1 MLSIDREIILKMK
14 NLFIFYLGIFL
25 PLAAIVLAAKYHY
38 ISNANFA
45 IFLVIYFI
53 FYHPS
58 ICGMRLVQKEE
69 IPVSKFWNVYIPGWT
84 SKYVKSLFFRN

>member
-1 MLSIDREIILKMK
+1 MK
-14 NLFIFYLGIFL
+14 NLFIFYLSIFL

-53 FYHPS
+53 FYHPL
-58 ICGMRLVQKEE
+58 ICGIRLVQKHELAQ
-69 IPVSKFWNVYIPGWT
+69 SKFWNVFIPGWT
-84 SKYVKSLFFRN
+84 SKYIRSLFFKI